1 MEMGEIIKKLRLEK
15 GITQEKL
22 GEIIGVQKSAIRK
35 YESGKVQNMKRSS
48 IKKMADYFGVSPSYL
63 MGLSD
68 NPKVDSNTE
77 APTLP
82 SEHIVFFDELGK
94 ICAGYDGGVDEIPTG
109 RKIPIPSS
117 MLNGRVESEF
127 FTLRVSGNSMYPR
140 ILEGDT
146 IFCLRTDS
154 VDSGDIAVVIYDGED
169 ATVKKVNYVSGEDW
183 LELIPFNPEY
193 PTKRIEGADL
203 EICHIQGKVVK
214 LIRDV

>member
-35 YESGKVQNMKRSS
+35 YGSGKVQNMKRTS

-117 MLNGRVESEF
+117 PRQILKTRVFRSF
-127 FTLRVSGNSMYPR
+127 WHKNARFSV
-140 ILEGDT
+140 
-146 IFCLRTDS
+146 FCLLQFTPFYPILLPKS
-154 VDSGDIAVVIYDGED
+154 V
-169 ATVKKVNYVSGEDW
+169 
-183 LELIPFNPEY
+183 
-193 PTKRIEGADL
+193 TKL
-203 EICHIQGKVVK
+203 N
-214 LIRDV
+214 

>member
-1 MEMGEIIKKLRLEK
+1 MGW
-15 GITQEKL
+15 T
-22 GEIIGVQKSAIRK
+22 
-35 YESGKVQNMKRSS
+35 N
-48 IKKMADYFGVSPSYL
+48 
-63 MGLSD
+63 
-68 NPKVDSNTE
+68 NPKDNERDTSLT
-77 APTLP
+77 PP
-82 SEHIVFFDELGK
+82 PEHIVFFDELGK

-117 MLNGRVESEF
+117 MLNGRDESEF

-154 VDSGDIAVVIYDGED
+154 VDSGDIAVVIYNGDE
-169 ATVKKVNYVSGEDW
+169 ATVKKVKYVEGEHW

-193 PTKRIEGADL
+193 PTKHIEGSDL
-203 EICHIQGKVVK
+203 ELCHVQGKVIK

>member
-82 SEHIVFFDELGK
+82 SEHIVFLM
-94 ICAGYDGGVDEIPTG
+94 
-109 RKIPIPSS
+109 S
-117 MLNGRVESEF
+117 
-127 FTLRVSGNSMYPR
+127 
-140 ILEGDT
+140 
-146 IFCLRTDS
+146 
-154 VDSGDIAVVIYDGED
+154 
-169 ATVKKVNYVSGEDW
+169 
-183 LELIPFNPEY
+183 
-193 PTKRIEGADL
+193 
-203 EICHIQGKVVK
+203 
-214 LIRDV
+214 